1 MNARIP
7 AQYTGPTSNPWADYE
22 RWADRADY
30 EDEVLQARQAQARS
44 VVLAGLATEEWRELK
59 EIGGGGKR
67 KGPRAVAAGLWEEKA
82 GALRHAWGRKR
93 GREEKPLARLEV
105 AMVAGADP
113 GTEVSAVFHGSRKAR
128 RYRPRKAVTP
138 VVSIPRASAC
148 AFTITDRGRR

>member
-59 EIGGGGKR
+59 EIGGVYTSPDELLLEALEAEDAEVLR
-67 KGPRAVAAGLWEEKA
+67 LYNELMTSP
-82 GALRHAWGRKR
+82 GALQLRDAI
-93 GREEKPLARLEV
+93 
-105 AMVAGADP
+105 AG
-113 GTEVSAVFHGSRKAR
+113 FHGN
-128 RYRPRKAVTP
+128 
-138 VVSIPRASAC
+138 VSPWMG
-148 AFTITDRGRR
+148 D